1 MPDSLEFLSMVHEL
15 HAQIDSVVVNID
27 NRLVL
32 STQGESVEMAPA
44 TLLAIKEL
52 LGLQNRVI
60 QRLLEESESAK
71 DAVERIVRNIADERE
86 PDGSA

>member
-1 MPDSLEFLSMVHEL
+1 
-15 HAQIDSVVVNID
+15 
-27 NRLVL
+27 
-32 STQGESVEMAPA
+32 
-44 TLLAIKEL
+44 LLAIKEL